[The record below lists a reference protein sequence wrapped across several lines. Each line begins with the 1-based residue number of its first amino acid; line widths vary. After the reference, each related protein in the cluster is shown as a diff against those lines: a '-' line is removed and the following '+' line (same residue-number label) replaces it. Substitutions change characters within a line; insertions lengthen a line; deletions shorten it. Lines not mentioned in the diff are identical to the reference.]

1 MRNYKLKIKTKSY
14 IFFIMTLVWMS
25 LIFYFSSQPGSI
37 SSVQSDGV
45 KDLILKGFSSSS
57 EVFNYIN
64 NSGFIMFVI
73 RKSAH
78 MFLYFVLSILVYLLS
93 KSMTNE
99 FTISVKISMFVSII
113 YAATD
118 EIHQLYVVG
127 RSGQL
132 KDVWIDSIGVFVGII
147 FISII
152 YIYKTKKVS
161 KNIENTSEVV

>member
-1 MRNYKLKIKTKSY
+1 MRNYKLKIKSF
-14 IFFIMTLVWMS
+14 IFFIMTLTWMS

-57 EVFNYIN
+57 EVFDYIS
-64 NSGFIMFVI
+64 NSGFVMFVI

-152 YIYKTKKVS
+152 NIYKTKKVS
-161 KNIENTSEVV
+161 KNIENTSEAV

>member
-1 MRNYKLKIKTKSY
+1 MRNYKLKIKSF
-14 IFFIMTLVWMS
+14 IFVIMTLTWMS